1 MIVRVL
7 SLCFAALALVA
18 FAGAPALAADE
29 KTAHD
34 GHVVKVA
41 HGKLTMTGEDKR
53 EHTHDVAKDAAI
65 TLDGKKAKLED
76 LKPHTHVKVTMD
88 DKHTVTKIEAHSH
101 DKK

>member
-1 MIVRVL
+1 MVRTAFTVL
-7 SLCFAALALVA
+7 AALALAA
-18 FAGAPALAADE
+18 FAAGPVRADD
-29 KTAHD
+29 KGHTHD

-41 HGKLTMTGEDKR
+41 DGKLTMVGKDKK

-88 DKHTVTKIEAHSH
+88 DKHTVTKIDAHTH

>member
-1 MIVRVL
+1 MVRTAFTVL
-7 SLCFAALALVA
+7 AALALAA
-18 FAGAPALAADE
+18 FAAGPVRADD
-29 KTAHD
+29 KGHTHD

-41 HGKLTMTGEDKR
+41 DGKLTMVGKDKK

-88 DKHTVTKIEAHSH
+88 DKHTVTKIDAHTH
-101 DKK
+101 EKK

>member
-1 MIVRVL
+1 MYRLL
-7 SLCFAALALVA
+7 SLSVAALALTV
-18 FAGAPALAADE
+18 FAAGSAPADD
-29 KTAHD
+29 KGHTHD

-41 HGKLTMTGEDKR
+41 DGKLTMVGKSKK
-53 EHTHDVAKDAAI
+53 EHTHDVAKDAQI

-88 DKHTVTKIEAHSH
+88 EKHTVTKIEAHSH